1 MAIRKIQ
8 ARWAFSAFLIL
19 TILFFTSSCS
29 QSPRIPQA
37 GQARGQDLLT
47 LLPAETSAF
56 LVADWNRMI
65 NLKSVQK
72 TIEENRELRAYQ
84 KKAEAFVDFQKNV
97 YFLALA
103 VVGDPKKIAEN
114 GVILINLKY
123 DRSKLIPEDQKDES
137 NLEFYEG
144 VPYFPFIEIEE
155 SAVACLAFLDDSNLA
170 IGSEQAIKKVVDVF
184 RGKSPNLLTSQE
196 KRPYFKDINM
206 KALTFG
212 WVTVPAG
219 LFQSEDGNNP
229 AFKLAEK
236 VRYLS
241 SFSDYRQP
249 VYSLELKIYAGNKK
263 EHQQIGETLSGL
275 KALGLGLSGQT
286 PEIGQILE
294 SLEIT
299 ASDRYVKVYL
309 SLNEEIIDLLKQRLK
324 ERLAGEKKDRQEE
337 I

>member
-1 MAIRKIQ
+1 MTTRKIQ
-8 ARWAFSAFLIL
+8 AGWVFSAFLIL
-19 TILFFTSSCS
+19 IILFSGSCS
-29 QSPRIPQA
+29 QGPRIPVA

-56 LVADWNRMI
+56 MVTDWNRLI

-72 TIEENRELRAYQ
+72 TIEETEELSAYR
-84 KKAEAFVDFQKNV
+84 KKAEAFVDLKKNV

-103 VVGDPKKIAEN
+103 VVGYPKKIAEN
-114 GVILINLKY
+114 GVILVNLKY
-123 DRSKLIPEDQKDES
+123 DRSKLIPEEQKDES
-137 NLEFYEG
+137 NLEFYDG

-155 SAVACLAFLDDSNLA
+155 AAVACLAFLDDSNLA
-170 IGSEQAIKKVVDVF
+170 IGSEQAIKKVIDVF
-184 RGKSPNLLTSQE
+184 RGKRPNLLASRE
-196 KRPYFKDINM
+196 KRHFFKDIDM

-212 WVTVPAG
+212 WVTIPAG
-219 LFQSEDGNNP
+219 LFQSESGNNP

-241 SFSDYRQP
+241 SFSDCRQSA
-249 VYSLELKIYAGNKK
+249 YSLELKIYAGNRE
-263 EHQQIGETLSGL
+263 EHRQIGETLSGL
-275 KALGLGLSGQT
+275 KALSLGLSGQT
-286 PEIGQILE
+286 PEIGQVLD

-309 SLNEEIIDLLKQRLK
+309 SLKEEIIDLLKQRLK
-324 ERLAGEKKDRQEE
+324 ERLAGEKEDRAEK